1 MAVYTPLSPLDAQ
14 RLADAHGLG
23 EVHDVI
29 PIPAGSVNTNHF
41 LDTASGRRFARI
53 YEEQET
59 DGVAYEWALLDH
71 LRAAALPVP
80 ERVEGPGPG
89 AVRVAG
95 KPTAVFELVHGRESC
110 QQAVTPT
117 RTRAMGRML
126 ARCHGACADF
136 GWRRAG
142 RFGLPDV
149 RHRLEAMSPDARTDL
164 AEARSRLLD
173 VLAEVEA
180 SWPAHLPTG
189 VIHGDL
195 FRDNV
200 RWEDDTVVAL
210 IDWESASDGLYVF
223 DLMVCVL
230 AWCYGEELDWSL
242 ARSMVEGYAT
252 ERPLGPDEAGA
263 LRTVGMAA
271 AARFACTRITDFE
284 LRQTAAG
291 DQVHKDYRRFMAR
304 LDVLASMK
312 AGQLAERLG
321 LQ

>member
-1 MAVYTPLSPLDAQ
+1 MAVYTPLSLPDAQ

-41 LDTASGRRFARI
+41 LDTARGRYFVRI
-53 YEEQET
+53 YEEQEA

-71 LRAAALPVP
+71 LRTAAIPVP
-80 ERVEGPGPG
+80 ERVAGPGPG
-89 AVRVAG
+89 ALRVAG
-95 KPTAVFELVHGRESC
+95 KPTALFELVHGREIC

-126 ARCHGACADF
+126 ARCHRACADF

-149 RHRLEAMSPDARTDL
+149 RHRLEAIDPDVRADL
-164 AEARSRLLD
+164 AQARRRLLD

-180 SWPAHLPTG
+180 GWPSHLPSG

-200 RWEDDTVVAL
+200 RWQDDTIVAL
-210 IDWESASDGLYVF
+210 IDWESASDGSYVF

-230 AWCYGEELDWSL
+230 AWCYGTELDWSL
-242 ARSMVEGYAT
+242 ARGMVEGYVA
-252 ERPLGPDEAGA
+252 ERPLGSDEAGA
-263 LRTVGMAA
+263 LRTVGLAA

-284 LRQTAAG
+284 LRPTAAG
-291 DQVHKDYRRFMAR
+291 DQLHKDYRRFMTR
-304 LDVLASMK
+304 LELLASMSP
-312 AGQLAERLG
+312 GRLAERLG
-321 LQ
+321 L